1 MPIAEDKALE
11 ILIELIRKPESQAP
25 DIPRIWGELLQ
36 AYNTTF
42 APPVEEPKKKRRK
55 RRVAGV
61 LSPNLGWPQGV
72 SRAEYKTWKES
83 QQAKGVTEGLNPQA
97 YKRLKDA
104 GQLTPKGI
112 EFFRGAAPKKVD
124 KAAAGGAGSIPT
136 PLETSKKAEPAKKGK
151 K

>member
-11 ILIELIRKPESQAP
+11 ILVELIRKPESKAE
-25 DIPRIWGELLQ
+25 DIPRIWGELLS

-42 APPVEEPKKKRRK
+42 APPVEEPKKKK
-55 RRVAGV
+55 RRRRAAGP

-72 SRAEYKTWKES
+72 SRAEYKMWKDS
-83 QQAKGVTEGLNPQA
+83 QVSRGVTEGLNPQE

-104 GQLTPKGI
+104 GMVKT
-112 EFFRGAAPKKVD
+112 EAAPKAAKAEEKAPKAD
-124 KAAAGGAGSIPT
+124 NGKAA
-136 PLETSKKAEPAKKGK
+136 PAKKTAK